1 MTQPHCIALART
13 GAPARAALGPQ
24 AVNGGAA
31 PPG

>member
-1 MTQPHCIALART
+1 MTHFHRIALART
-13 GAPARAALGPQ
+13 GALARATFGPQ